1 MAAPK
6 PRARIGPKSGPVPA
20 GRHRYRPLIAAGLS
34 GIGPLPGC
42 GHRGRLARNSGGLSA
57 IPALSAPPDQRAGHA
72 IGPAIGLA
80 TKGRGAPALGKWMGG
95 CPRHSLLFA
104 MAEPDAS
111 SVFLALL
118 PIAIIGPMG
127 QERRKARLLWRQSF
141 QVTVDF
147 FEAISRGN
155 RPRPIQRHPCALLI
169 SSYHIR
175 IGEPKPALKIIG
187 VFI

>member
-6 PRARIGPKSGPVPA
+6 PRARIGPKSGPAP
-20 GRHRYRPLIAAGLS
+20 GGLHRYRPLIAAGLS

-42 GHRGRLARNSGGLSA
+42 GHRGGLARNSGGLSA
-57 IPALSAPPDQRAGHA
+57 IPALSAPPDQGAGR
-72 IGPAIGLA
+72 AIGLA

-111 SVFLALL
+111 SVFLAL
-118 PIAIIGPMG
+118 M
-127 QERRKARLLWRQSF
+127 
-141 QVTVDF
+141 
-147 FEAISRGN
+147 
-155 RPRPIQRHPCALLI
+155 LI
-169 SSYHIR
+169 SDHWAYGTRAKEGSAIVASKFSGDGR
-175 IGEPKPALKIIG
+175 FLRGDQQGQSPAPDPAPSLRSPHLLLPYTHWRAEASLKIIG